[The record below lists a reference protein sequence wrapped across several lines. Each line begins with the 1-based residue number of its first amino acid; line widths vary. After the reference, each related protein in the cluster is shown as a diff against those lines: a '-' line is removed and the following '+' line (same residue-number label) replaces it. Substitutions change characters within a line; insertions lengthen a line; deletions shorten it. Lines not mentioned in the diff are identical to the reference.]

1 MANSYNKIFIVGHL
15 GRDAE
20 LRTTPQGK
28 SVATASLAVEDLG
41 KKDDQGKPTTEW
53 YRVKVWGKQ
62 GEAVSPYMTKG
73 KSILVEGRLS
83 IQTWVDKDS
92 KNRYTPEVSADRVTG
107 EDFLQPYQPASGLPY
122 RQAAVNRGDSTRVIA
137 PVLQPLKPD
146 HDDVREVAR
155 PDVADY
161 AAHIRRG
168 FEDSRIRGVQCRTL
182 ESWIP

>member
-1 MANSYNKIFIVGHL
+1 MANSYNKIFLVGHL

-92 KNRYTPEVSADRVTG
+92 KNRYTPEVSADRVVLLG
-107 EDFLQPYQPASGLPY
+107 GPGGSAESRGDQAKRAHAPSPAS
-122 RQAAVNRGDSTRVIA
+122 
-137 PVLQPLKPD
+137 
-146 HDDVREVAR
+146 DDAGAIT
-155 PDVADY
+155 DD
-161 AAHIRRG
+161 
-168 FEDSRIRGVQCRTL
+168 D
-182 ESWIP
+182 IPF